1 MAWNN
6 FSSDDS
12 NSWSGSRDGNRD
24 GRDGDGWDG
33 RDGGS
38 RGGGD
43 TFDFNV
49 SRDGPVAK
57 DFGAGDD
64 VVRVGADQPGQ
75 VRLTFTS
82 AEVGNGNPNDSNT
95 MLNQDG
101 GLAVRLQAEN
111 GSDGLTGP
119 VSRFDDEGI
128 SFESATD
135 GLTFDVRDLVS
146 GAQRGDRFDVVSL
159 GTQAGDTFDESG
171 SRDAYYINA
180 GMGDD
185 ELTGGDADDFLV
197 GGAGNDTQSGGRGDD
212 SHIGGAGADTFVFN
226 TRPGAGNVDKIL
238 DFSAADDTIQLDN
251 AVFVGL
257 PNGPLAPG
265 AFASFGAAGEADDR
279 IIYNQNTGDLFFDAD
294 GGTRDDLVA
303 FATLTNM
310 NTPATGVSSLDF
322 FII

>member
-1 MAWNN
+1 MTWND
-6 FSSDDS
+6 SCSDG
-12 NSWSGSRDGNRD
+12 NNHWSDGSDGDRDDRDGNRD
-24 GRDGDGWDG
+24 DGD
-33 RDGGS
+33 
-38 RGGGD
+38 GGGD

-64 VVRVGADQPGQ
+64 VVRVSADQPGQ

-128 SFESATD
+128 SFEAETD

-197 GGAGNDTQSGGRGDD
+197 GGAGNDTQSGGRGND

-265 AFASFGAAGEADDR
+265 AFALSTDAEQGDDR

-310 NTPATGVSSLDF
+310 NTPAAGVSSLDF
-322 FII
+322 SII